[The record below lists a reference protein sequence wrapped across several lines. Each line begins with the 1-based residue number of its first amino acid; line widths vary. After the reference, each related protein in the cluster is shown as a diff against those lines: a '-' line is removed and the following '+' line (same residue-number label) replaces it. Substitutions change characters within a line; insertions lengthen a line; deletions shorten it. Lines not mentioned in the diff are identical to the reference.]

1 MDRRKILML
10 ALCLLAGLLAVRA
23 WWLSLR
29 APTSAIPCACRA
41 TSPCGRNPFFIPEAR
56 KARERGEANYP
67 EPSAHGIQP
76 AWGFSISHAE
86 NVTLKD
92 VRLETVSPD
101 ERPPYYLSHTRRVT
115 FRRVKP
121 AFRQ

>member
-1 MDRRKILML
+1 MRRYALLLTLSVIML
-10 ALCLLAGLLAVRA
+10 R
-23 WWLSLR
+23 SQ
-29 APTSAIPCACRA
+29 
-41 TSPCGRNPFFIPEAR
+41 
-56 KARERGEANYP
+56 
-67 EPSAHGIQP
+67 AHGIQP

-86 NVTLKD
+86 DITLKD